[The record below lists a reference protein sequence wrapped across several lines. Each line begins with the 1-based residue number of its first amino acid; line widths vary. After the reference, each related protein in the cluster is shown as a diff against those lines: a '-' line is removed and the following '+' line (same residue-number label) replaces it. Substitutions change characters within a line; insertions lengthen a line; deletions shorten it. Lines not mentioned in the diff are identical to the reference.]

1 MYERFRPFTE
11 ISQDGRGLPSFFRL
25 THTPCRLIRRQPYS
39 LWRRANSWKLSL
51 SSWRRFFLQLRR
63 DLEDKSAFRSFY
75 TMSIKPNFCV
85 SLSATVS
92 LETNPFY
99 PASRGFSLAWLLV
112 FTKSFTWLVCR
123 VVALFT
129 KSFTW
134 LVCRVVA
141 LFTPK
146 PCKRKNLCSQG
157 NHFIHFKELCD
168 EIL

>member
-99 PASRGFSLAWLLV
+99 PASRGFSLAWLL
-112 FTKSFTWLVCR
+112 
-123 VVALFT
+123 AFT

-141 LFTPK
+141 LFTPNL
-146 PCKRKNLCSQG
+146 CKRETCARRVTTSFILRSCVTKFYNNSYRKNYHQ
-157 NHFIHFKELCD
+157 IE
-168 EIL
+168 